1 MGEHEHQ
8 HEHQHEHGEHAAA
21 AGERPTWD
29 AAFWDERY
37 AGSTQVWSGHVNA
50 VVAQEVEPL
59 APGRAL
65 DVGCGEG
72 GDALWLAERGWQVL
86 GVDLSQVAV
95 DRAAARAAETGL
107 DGDARFEQRDL
118 LSWSPPEAAFDLV
131 AAAFIH
137 LGPHERRAA
146 YAALGAAVALGGT
159 LLVVAHHPSDIG
171 VVPRPP
177 YPDLFFTEQDLVD
190 DLAAWPGEWDVVV
203 AEARPRPATHDGQPV
218 TVHDTVLR
226 AVRR

>member
-1 MGEHEHQ
+1 MGEHGHG
-8 HEHQHEHGEHAAA
+8 HDHDHGHDHGEAAS
-21 AGERPTWD
+21 GDRPTWD

-37 AGSTQVWSGHVNA
+37 AGSAQVWSGHVNA
-50 VVAQEVEPL
+50 VIAAEAEHL

-72 GDALWLAERGWQVL
+72 GDALWLAERGWDVL

-95 DRAAARAAETGL
+95 DRAAERAAETGL
-107 DGDARFEQRDL
+107 AERARFEQRDL
-118 LSWSPPEAAFDLV
+118 LAWAPPEQAFDLV
-131 AAAFIH
+131 TAAFIH
-137 LGPHERRAA
+137 LGPTERRTA
-146 YAALGAAVALGGT
+146 YAALASAVAPGGT
-159 LLVVAHHPSDIG
+159 LVVVAHHPSDIG

-218 TVHDTVLR
+218 TVHDAVLR